1 MFFYFYAFLLVGCY
15 CAFIIMPVLAMI
27 GDAGMKKT
35 DLRKY
40 SKADLLELLIE
51 QKKRTDELEKE
62 LSEVY
67 EALNEKDLKIKKS
80 GSLAEAAISLSGVF
94 EAADKAA
101 AQYIDNVKRVCLTKK
116 QNLEKRERESRAE
129 ADRIIAKANKEAELI
144 IKKAKMNE
152 GKA

>member
-15 CAFIIMPVLAMI
+15 CMFIIMPVLAMV
-27 GDAGMKKT
+27 GGAGMKKT

-116 QNLEKRERESRAE
+116 QNLEKRERESKAE

-152 GKA
+152 RKA

>member
-1 MFFYFYAFLLVGCY
+1 MLLRVYYNARTCNGR
-15 CAFIIMPVLAMI
+15 
-27 GDAGMKKT
+27 GRRDEKT

-152 GKA
+152 RKS